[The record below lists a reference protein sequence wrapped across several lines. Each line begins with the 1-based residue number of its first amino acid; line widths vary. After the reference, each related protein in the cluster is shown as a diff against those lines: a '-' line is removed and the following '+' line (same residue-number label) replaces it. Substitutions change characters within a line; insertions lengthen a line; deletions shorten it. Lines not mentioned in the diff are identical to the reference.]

1 MPTPLP
7 QAPPEVSGYIS
18 IPVRT
23 LRVDF
28 ITDFPLWLLPN
39 KGAEPVLYRG
49 ENLPF
54 TDEARDRLESHGVNR
69 LYVRNEDKEKV
80 RHYIERNME
89 VLLADTDVPLEERS
103 EMMYASAQGLVREAM
118 EDPRSGKLIE
128 RSSEMVPHMI
138 KFIYQ
143 EKRSFACL
151 LRVCSYDYYTYTHS
165 VNVFT
170 YCVALAQHLGHS
182 EAEVQ
187 RFGHG
192 ALLHDVGK
200 SMLPRDV
207 VNAPGGLS
215 DEQWMQMRM
224 HPVHGYDILVELGM
238 TDEVVLDVTRH
249 HHEKLNGKGYPDGLA
264 GDEISQWARICTIVD
279 IFDALTTRRSYKE
292 AKHSFESLQ
301 FMRAHMGD
309 EIDLKLF
316 RSFVELMGQQGKL

>member
-1 MPTPLP
+1 MPFQESDGGARVPGHL
-7 QAPPEVSGYIS
+7 S

-23 LRVDF
+23 LRVDSIAGF
-28 ITDFPLWLLPN
+28 SLWLVPN
-39 KGAEPVLYRG
+39 KGAAPVLYRG
-49 ENLPF
+49 EDLPF
-54 TDEARDRLESHGVNR
+54 SEEARDRLEKHGVSR
-69 LYVRNEDKEKV
+69 LYVREEDREKL

-89 VLLADTDVPLEERS
+89 VLLGDDEVPVEERS
-103 EMMYASAQGLVREAM
+103 EMMYESAQGLVREAM

-138 KFIYQ
+138 KFIYS

-170 YCVALAQHLGHS
+170 YCVALAQHLGYT
-182 EAEVQ
+182 EGQVQ

-200 SMLPRDV
+200 SLLPRDV

-215 DEQWMQMRM
+215 DEQWQQMRM
-224 HPVHGYDILVELGM
+224 HPVHGYNILVELGM
-238 TDEVVLDVTRH
+238 TDPVVLDVTRH
-249 HHEKLNGKGYPDGLA
+249 HHEKLSGKGYPDGLA
-264 GDEISQWARICTIVD
+264 GDEISEWARMCTIVD

-309 EIDLKLF
+309 EIDLRLF
-316 RSFVELMGQQGKL
+316 RGFVELMGQQAKM

>member
-7 QAPPEVSGYIS
+7 STTPDAPGFIS

-28 ITDFPLWLLPN
+28 ITDFSLWLLPN

-54 TDEARDRLESHGVNR
+54 TDEARERLESHGVNR
-69 LYVRNEDKEKV
+69 LYVRDEDKERV

-170 YCVALAQHLGHS
+170 YCVALAQHLGYS

-264 GDEISQWARICTIVD
+264 GDDISNWARICTIVD